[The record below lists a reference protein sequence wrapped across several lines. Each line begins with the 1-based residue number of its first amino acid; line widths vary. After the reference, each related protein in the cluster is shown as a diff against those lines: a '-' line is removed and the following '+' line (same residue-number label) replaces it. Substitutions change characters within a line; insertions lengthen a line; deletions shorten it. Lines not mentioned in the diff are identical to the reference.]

1 MGTHAIVTRDLR
13 RSYGTGAQAFEAV
26 RGVDLT
32 VETGTIHALLGIN
45 GAGKTSTLEA
55 IEGLASPSAGSVSVL
70 GLDPVADRAVLRP
83 RTGVLLQRSGFV
95 ADLSVRETLQMWAS
109 TVTDARPVEES
120 VEMLDLGAQAN
131 TRMRALSGGEQRRVD
146 LACTLMGR
154 PDLVMLDEPTT
165 GLDPESRRHVWRL
178 IEGLRADGVT
188 VLLTTHYL
196 EEAESLSDRISIMA
210 AGRIVREG
218 TVESLVADHP
228 TTISFRTTDETHP
241 PLEVLG
247 GATVTR
253 ENGTTRIEVADVQA
267 GLVSL
272 LRWAEDRRIRLSGL
286 RASSAS
292 LESVFLEI
300 AEGRHQDTPSD
311 VRRPNPRRQESPHE
325 HPHEHPEQ
333 HLDQHPDQHPESPH
347 PVRPQDHGPGPHQHH
362 RADAQ
367 PAHSV
372 LRRRGAAAPTGAAV
386 LR

>member
-45 GAGKTSTLEA
+45 GAGKTSTLET

-95 ADLSVRETLQMWAS
+95 ADLTVRETLQMWAS

-210 AGRIVREG
+210 AGGIVREG

-228 TTISFRTTDETHP
+228 STISFRTTDATMP
-241 PLEVLG
+241 PLETFDD
-247 GATVTR
+247 ASVTHT
-253 ENGTTRIEVADVQA
+253 NGTTTIEVADVQD

-300 AEGRHQDTPSD
+300 AEGRHQDTSSD
-311 VRRPNPRRQESPHE
+311 VRRPE
-325 HPHEHPEQ
+325 
-333 HLDQHPDQHPESPH
+333 
-347 PVRPQDHGPGPHQHH
+347 
-362 RADAQ
+362 
-367 PAHSV
+367 
-372 LRRRGAAAPTGAAV
+372 PTSTGV
-386 LR
+386 PS